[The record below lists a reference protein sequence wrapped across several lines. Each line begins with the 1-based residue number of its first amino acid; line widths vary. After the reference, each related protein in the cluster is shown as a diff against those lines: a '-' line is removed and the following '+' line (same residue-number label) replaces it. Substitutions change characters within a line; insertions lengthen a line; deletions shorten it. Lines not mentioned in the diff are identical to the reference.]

1 MFFFKRGGEQ
11 TTELFKHDT
20 YTIYTFAID
29 IYIYIEGTCEIQK
42 LYRILCIQN
51 IVI

>member
-29 IYIYIEGTCEIQK
+29 IYIEKVHVKSKSYTG
-42 LYRILCIQN
+42 YYVFRI
-51 IVI
+51 